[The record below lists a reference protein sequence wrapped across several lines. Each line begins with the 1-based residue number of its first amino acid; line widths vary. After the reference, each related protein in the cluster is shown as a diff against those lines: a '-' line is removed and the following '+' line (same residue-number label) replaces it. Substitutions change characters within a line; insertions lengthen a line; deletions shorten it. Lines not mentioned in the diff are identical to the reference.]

1 MKKLITAVALATL
14 LTGTAMAEN
23 IQFDPNTKEGR
34 AMAYAALNQS
44 NALGNAQRL
53 ERNLTSLS
61 KAPNGDPKV
70 KALAEKLIPQLKD
83 LQAALQ

>member
-1 MKKLITAVALATL
+1 MKKLLTAVALVSM
-14 LTGTAMAEN
+14 LTSVAFADN
-23 IQFDPNTKEGR
+23 INFDPNTKEGR

-61 KAPNGDPKV
+61 KGNDPKL
-70 KALAEKLIPQLKD
+70 KALADKLIPQLKE

>member
-1 MKKLITAVALATL
+1 MKKLITAVALASML
-14 LTGTAMAEN
+14 SGVAFADN
-23 IQFDPNTKEGR
+23 INFDPNTKEGR

-61 KAPNGDPKV
+61 KGNDPQI
-70 KALAEKLIPQLKD
+70 KALAEKLIPQLKE